1 MAFHIAFG
9 SGDLQQRQGSPL
21 FGATRPRGHRFHRI
35 LWTIVCLIMLPSPP
49 ATAQAMANEYEVKAA
64 FLYNFARFV
73 EWPNGTFANS
83 TSALTVCV
91 LGKDPFG
98 KAIDDAILGKRIAE
112 HPAIL
117 ARGKRIQDLPDCQI
131 IFVSA
136 SDSPQ
141 LPEILR
147 ELHGHKVLVV
157 GETENFAGSGGAIQF
172 VLEANRVR
180 FAINTDAADRAGLK
194 VSSKLLALATI
205 VHDSAA
211 GGNN

>member
-1 MAFHIAFG
+1 MPLNIAFPSTVAHQPPG
-9 SGDLQQRQGSPL
+9 FCPR
-21 FGATRPRGHRFHRI
+21 FVTRPHVSGPRRI
-35 LWTIVCLIMLPSPP
+35 LCLSVLFTLLMSPS
-49 ATAQAMANEYEVKAA
+49 AVAQRIADEYQVKAA
-64 FLYNFARFV
+64 FLYNFAKFV
-73 EWPNGTFANS
+73 EWPDGTFANS

-98 KAIDDAILGKRIAE
+98 KVLDDAILGKRIAE

-117 ARGKRIQDLPDCQI
+117 ARAKRIQDLPECQI

-147 ELHGHKVLVV
+147 ELHGRKALVV

-205 VHDSAA
+205 VHDTA
-211 GGNN
+211 GGSN

>member
-1 MAFHIAFG
+1 MPLNIA
-9 SGDLQQRQGSPL
+9 LRSPL
-21 FGATRPRGHRFHRI
+21 APTARFRRLSVASLHLRRLHGSLSVLVLFVSLTGPNAI
-35 LWTIVCLIMLPSPP
+35 
-49 ATAQAMANEYEVKAA
+49 AQGVANEYQVKAA
-64 FLYNFARFV
+64 FLYNFAKFV
-73 EWPNGTFANS
+73 EWPDGTFANS

-98 KAIDDAILGKRIAE
+98 KVLDDAILGKRIAE

-117 ARGKRIQDLPDCQI
+117 ARGKRIQDLPECQI

-147 ELHGHKVLVV
+147 ALHGHKVLVV
-157 GETENFAGSGGAIQF
+157 GETENFAGSGGTIEF
-172 VLEANRVR
+172 VLETNRVR

-211 GGNN
+211 GGTN

>member
-1 MAFHIAFG
+1 MPLNIALRSPVVQPAKFRPQLVACP
-9 SGDLQQRQGSPL
+9 SVSRSRRFLLVFVLFASLTSPSAIAQG
-21 FGATRPRGHRFHRI
+21 
-35 LWTIVCLIMLPSPP
+35 
-49 ATAQAMANEYEVKAA
+49 MANEYQVKAA
-64 FLYNFARFV
+64 FLYNFAKFV
-73 EWPNGTFANS
+73 EWPDGTFANS
-83 TSALTVCV
+83 ASALTVCV

-98 KAIDDAILGKRIAE
+98 KVLDDAILGKRIAG

-117 ARGKRIQDLPDCQI
+117 ARAKRIQDLPECQI
-131 IFVSA
+131 VFVSD
-136 SDSPQ
+136 SDSAQ

-147 ELHGHKVLVV
+147 GLQGRKALVV
-157 GETENFAGSGGAIQF
+157 GESENFAGSGGAIQF

>member
-9 SGDLQQRQGSPL
+9 SADLEKQRSYGL
-21 FGATRPRGHRFHRI
+21 FGPARLRVRPFH
-35 LWTIVCLIMLPSPP
+35 LIVCVLACLTPLMSPVVD
-49 ATAQAMANEYEVKAA
+49 AQGMANEYQVKAA
-64 FLYNFARFV
+64 FLYNFAKFV
-73 EWPNGTFANS
+73 QWPDGTFANS

-98 KAIDDAILGKRIAE
+98 KALDDAILGKRIAE

-117 ARGKRIQDLPDCQI
+117 ARGRRIQDLPECQI

-147 ELHGHKVLVV
+147 ALHGRKALVV
-157 GETENFAGSGGAIQF
+157 GETENFAGAGGAIEF

>member
-1 MAFHIAFG
+1 MGFHIAFG
-9 SGDLQQRQGSPL
+9 SADLQKRRGSDL
-21 FGATRPRGHRFHRI
+21 FGTTRPRVRRFHRI
-35 LWTIVCLIMLPSPP
+35 VWATVCLILLPNSP
-49 ATAQAMANEYEVKAA
+49 AIAQGTANEYQVKAA
-64 FLYNFARFV
+64 FLYNFARFI
-73 EWPNGTFANS
+73 EWPSGTFANS

-98 KAIDDAILGKRIAE
+98 KVLDDAIVGKRIAE

-117 ARGKRIQDLPDCQI
+117 ARGKRVQDLPECQI

-136 SDSPQ
+136 SDSAQ

-147 ELHGHKVLVV
+147 ALQGRKALVV
-157 GETENFAGSGGAIQF
+157 GETENFASSGGAIQF
-172 VLEANRVR
+172 VLDASRVR
-180 FAINTDAADRAGLK
+180 FAINTAAADRAGLK

-205 VHDSAA
+205 VHDGAA

>member
-1 MAFHIAFG
+1 MPLNIALRSPVVQAARFRRLPVASLRLRRLRG
-9 SGDLQQRQGSPL
+9 SLSVLVLFVSLTSPNAIAQG
-21 FGATRPRGHRFHRI
+21 
-35 LWTIVCLIMLPSPP
+35 V
-49 ATAQAMANEYEVKAA
+49 ANEYQVKAA
-64 FLYNFARFV
+64 FLYNFAKFV
-73 EWPNGTFANS
+73 EWPDGTFANS
-83 TSALTVCV
+83 TSPLTVCV

-98 KAIDDAILGKRIAE
+98 KALDDAIVGKRIAG

-117 ARGKRIQDLPDCQI
+117 ARAKRIQDLPECQI

-147 ELHGHKVLVV
+147 ELHGRKALVV
-157 GETENFAGSGGAIQF
+157 GETENFAGLGGAIQF

-205 VHDSAA
+205 VHDNAA

>member
-1 MAFHIAFG
+1 MALNIALRLPVIQAERE
-9 SGDLQQRQGSPL
+9 SGLT
-21 FGATRPRGHRFHRI
+21 GATCPRLSRFYLI
-35 LWTIVCLIMLPSPP
+35 SLVLVCITPLMNP
-49 ATAQAMANEYEVKAA
+49 AADAQGMANEYQVKAA
-64 FLYNFARFV
+64 FLYNFAKFV
-73 EWPNGTFANS
+73 EWPDGTFANS

-98 KAIDDAILGKRIAE
+98 KVLDDAILGKRIAE

-117 ARGKRIQDLPDCQI
+117 ARGKRIQDLPECQI

-147 ELHGHKVLVV
+147 ALHGRKALVV

-205 VHDSAA
+205 VHDNAA

>member
-1 MAFHIAFG
+1 MPLNIALRSPVAQPVRFRPPPVARLRVSRSRRFLSVFAFLISLTSPNAIAQGMA
-9 SGDLQQRQGSPL
+9 D
-21 FGATRPRGHRFHRI
+21 
-35 LWTIVCLIMLPSPP
+35 
-49 ATAQAMANEYEVKAA
+49 EYQVKAA
-64 FLYNFARFV
+64 FLYNFAKFV
-73 EWPNGTFANS
+73 EWPDGTFPNS

-98 KAIDDAILGKRIAE
+98 KVLDDAILGKRIAE

-117 ARGKRIQDLPDCQI
+117 ARGKRIQDLPECQI

-136 SDSPQ
+136 SDSPR

-147 ELHGHKVLVV
+147 ELHGHKALIV

-205 VHDSAA
+205 VHDNAA

>member
-1 MAFHIAFG
+1 MPLNIA
-9 SGDLQQRQGSPL
+9 LRSPL
-21 FGATRPRGHRFHRI
+21 AQPARFRRLPVASLRWRRLRGS
-35 LWTIVCLIMLPSPP
+35 LSVLVLLVSLTSPNTI
-49 ATAQAMANEYEVKAA
+49 AQGVANEYQVKAA
-64 FLYNFARFV
+64 FLYNFAKFV
-73 EWPNGTFANS
+73 EWPDGTFANS

-98 KAIDDAILGKRIAE
+98 KVLDDAILGKRIAE

-117 ARGKRIQDLPDCQI
+117 ARGKRIQDLPECQI
-131 IFVSA
+131 VFVSA

-147 ELHGHKVLVV
+147 ALHGRKVLVV
-157 GETENFAGSGGAIQF
+157 GETENFAGSGGAIEF